1 MDLILELKQQVA
13 DLVEEQK
20 NLVNTAETED
30 RDLNEEE
37 ESRFNEIDN
46 KIDKVE
52 ARIARLEKIAER
64 EKKEIAADNKKVKV
78 KGKTEEG
85 FRSFGEFLQSVAKA
99 GMGRGVDKRLV
110 ESRAQG
116 LNESIPSEGGF
127 LVGQDFV
134 DGLIKRT
141 YETAVIAPR
150 CRKIGVG
157 ENANGIKMKTIDET
171 SRANGARWG
180 GIRAYWENEA
190 SSPTATEPKF
200 GRFELNLEKLMGL
213 CYATD
218 ELLEDANA
226 LGQVIEQG
234 FSKEFGFK
242 LDDAIIRGDGAGKPL
257 GLLNSDALVSVSKES
272 SQEADTL
279 VYENITNMWSQMWAR
294 SRSNAI
300 WTINQDVEPQLFS
313 MKITTGTGGFPVY
326 LPPGGASSDPYAR
339 LMGRPVV
346 PIEQASTLGD
356 QGDIMLID
364 PSQYL
369 LIDKGNMQSA
379 VSIHV
384 RFIYAENTFRFIYRV
399 NGQPMWDTALTP
411 YKGANDLSPFVALA
425 ART

>member
-1 MDLILELKQQVA
+1 MEKILELRQQVA
-13 DLVEEQK
+13 DLIEEQK
-20 NLVNTAETED
+20 NLVNTAETEN
-30 RDLNEEE
+30 RDLNEDEE
-37 ESRFNEIDN
+37 NRFTKIDGEIDQA
-46 KIDKVE
+46 E
-52 ARIARLEKIAER
+52 ARIERLEKIAKR
-64 EKKEIAADNKKVKV
+64 EKKEIAAGDKKKS
-78 KGKTEEG
+78 KAKTDEE
-85 FRSFGEFLQSVAKA
+85 FKSLGEFLQSVARA
-99 GMGRGVDKRLV
+99 GMGRGVDERLV
-110 ESRAQG
+110 ESRAEG

-134 DGLIKRT
+134 TGLVKKT

-157 ENANGIKMKTIDET
+157 ANANGIKMRTIDET
-171 SRANGARWG
+171 SRANGSRWG
-180 GIRAYWENEA
+180 GIRAYWENEG

-200 GRFELNLEKLMGL
+200 GRFELNLEKLMGI

-218 ELLEDANA
+218 ELLEDSNA

-234 FSKEFGFK
+234 FSEEFGFK

-279 VYENITNMWSQMWAR
+279 VYENIINMWAQMWAR
-294 SRSNAI
+294 SRQNAI
-300 WTINQDVEPQLFS
+300 WTINQDIEPQLFS
-313 MKITTGTGGFPVY
+313 MKITTGTAGMPVY
-326 LPPGGASSDPYAR
+326 LPPGGASADPYAR
-339 LMGRPVV
+339 LLGRPVV

-356 QGDIMLID
+356 QGDIMLVD

-399 NGQPMWDTALTP
+399 NGQPMWDSALTP
-411 YKGANDLSPFVALA
+411 YKGANDLSPFVTLN
-425 ART
+425 ARA